1 MTDVTTELVLSFVIW
16 PYLVM
21 PSIYL
26 ASWIDGKLS
35 NRKVTKK

>member
-1 MTDVTTELVLSFVIW
+1 MSDVTIELVLSFVIW
-16 PYLVM
+16 PYLVV

-35 NRKVTKK
+35 NREVTKK